1 MLALQ
6 IQDIKSFMSRL
17 LLQDTFDTF
26 LLKEAQI
33 TTSVTHTIDGRIHK
47 DFFDEP
53 DLSDDCIAWK
63 EMKGFC
69 FSVIKGKRVP
79 LNFRF
84 IFRLNT
90 ANTKKLLE
98 SSGID
103 LVPEQV
109 SGLFLNCHFDG
120 KQLVCTS
127 GTSLAF
133 FTLDKTLDHVW
144 DELLLK
150 FFRKNGIPA
159 TKL

>member
-33 TTSVTHTIDGRIHK
+33 TTSVTHTIDGRLHK

-53 DLSDDCIAWK
+53 DFPDDCIAWK
-63 EMKGFC
+63 EIKSFC
-69 FSVIKGKRVP
+69 FSVIRGKRTP
-79 LNFRF
+79 LHFRF
-84 IFRLNT
+84 VFRLNT

-98 SSGID
+98 SSGIE
-103 LVPEQV
+103 LLPEQI
-109 SGLFLNCHFDG
+109 SGLFLNCLYDG
-120 KQLVCTS
+120 EKLICTS

-133 FTLDKTLDHVW
+133 FTLDKTLDQVW

-159 TKL
+159 TAL